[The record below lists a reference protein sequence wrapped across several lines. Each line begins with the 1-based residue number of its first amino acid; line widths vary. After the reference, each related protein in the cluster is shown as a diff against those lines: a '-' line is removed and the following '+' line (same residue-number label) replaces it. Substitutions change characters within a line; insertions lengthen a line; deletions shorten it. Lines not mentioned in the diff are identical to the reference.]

1 MDVGNSGHE
10 YEVLE
15 FYAGKARL
23 AKLAKAL
30 GKNSAAMDF
39 VYDTKGDNSTKNNSM
54 DMNTS
59 AGFTFLIP
67 TFVYLFPDWIP
78 DDCSFRLPLAA
89 WAFVAR
95 TKACLCLGA
104 SGSDE

>member
-15 FYAGKARL
+15 FYAGAARL
-23 AKLAKAL
+23 AKLAQAR
-30 GKNSAAMDF
+30 GKNAAAMDF
-39 VYDTKGDNSTKNNSM
+39 LYDTKGDNHTKNNSM

-67 TFVYLFPDWIP
+67 IFV
-78 DDCSFRLPLAA
+78 S
-89 WAFVAR
+89 
-95 TKACLCLGA
+95 
-104 SGSDE
+104 